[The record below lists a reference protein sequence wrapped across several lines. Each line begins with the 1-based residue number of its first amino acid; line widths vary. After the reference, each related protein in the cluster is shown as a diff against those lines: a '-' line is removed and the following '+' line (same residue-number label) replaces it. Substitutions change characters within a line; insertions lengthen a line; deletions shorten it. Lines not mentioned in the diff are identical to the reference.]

1 MFIHVHYALVDD
13 KISRHSS
20 IPVVCLCYCN
30 SADYE
35 HSDIHNEL
43 YRLHELLL
51 TGATRHNN
59 YPALITWPARP
70 AEPFNAH
77 VHGAI

>member
-1 MFIHVHYALVDD
+1 MYIMPWFDE
-13 KISRHSS
+13 ISRHSS

-43 YRLHELLL
+43 NYCISF
-51 TGATRHNN
+51 TGATRTVMYVCCRDGRKKDHSG
-59 YPALITWPARP
+59 PSKT
-70 AEPFNAH
+70 
-77 VHGAI
+77 GKK